1 MPNRLA
7 DSTSPY
13 LLQHAENPV
22 DWYPWSEEAF
32 ELARARDVP
41 IFLSVGYSACHWCHV
56 MAHESFENPS
66 VAALMNEYFVNIKV
80 DREEL
85 PAVDSLYMEA
95 TQAMTGQGGWP
106 NSVWLDHDRRPW
118 YAGTYFPSRP
128 SHGMPSFTQVLLALN
143 DTWTGERERV
153 SDSSSRIMEH
163 IGSRNELIVKSK
175 SEFTRDEVSEAV
187 TSGVESLAL
196 AFDPINGGFGEAP
209 KFPPSLA
216 LEFLLRTE
224 ALKKLSDSESD
235 FRIMQMIEQT
245 CNAMARGGMY
255 DQLGGGFARYSVDAT
270 WTVPHFE
277 KMLYDNAQLLS
288 IYAHLYRLTG
298 DEQAL
303 RITTETAEFL
313 IREMQTPEGGFAA
326 ALDADSIDFET
337 SHTEEGAFYAWTP
350 KQITEVLG
358 AEDADWVT
366 QLCKL
371 TEDGTFEHGKS
382 VLTLH
387 KDPDDWN
394 RWRNLRASLLR
405 SRETRPRPG
414 RDDKIVAS
422 WNGLTIRA
430 LVDAG
435 SVCNRQDWIECATR
449 AGDLLVSKH
458 LGAHPAHPGRL
469 VRVSRD
475 GKAGLHALGVLEDQA
490 LVASGFLALAQVT
503 GDDAWRELAGTLLND
518 INDHFQQGSGLT
530 DTANDVEPV
539 AKDVAARQVDPTD
552 NVTPSGWAATI
563 DAALTYSALSGDTDM
578 RNWAETFIPALIPLV
593 ASHTRFAGWGSAM
606 FVTWL
611 DGPREVAVVGPSNSE
626 LQNVLV
632 QGTAPGMVYAWG
644 ADQPLILNRNLLDE
658 KATAYVC
665 RGFVCDAPTTE
676 LQVLKKAI
684 GAFS

>member
-1 MPNRLA
+1 MPNRLVE
-7 DSTSPY
+7 STSPY
-13 LLQHAENPV
+13 LLQHADNPV

-32 ELARARDVP
+32 ELARTRDVP

-118 YAGTYFPSRP
+118 YAGTYFPPRP

-153 SDSSSRIMEH
+153 SESSARIMEH

-175 SEFTRDEVSEAV
+175 SDFSKDEIAAAV
-187 TSGVESLAL
+187 TSGINSLAS
-196 AFDPINGGFGEAP
+196 AFDPINGGYGAAP
-209 KFPPSLA
+209 KFPPSLV
-216 LEFLLRTE
+216 LEFLLRSE
-224 ALKKLSDSESD
+224 ALQKLEGSESD
-235 FRIMQMIEQT
+235 FRTMQMVEQT
-245 CNAMARGGMY
+245 CNAMARGGIY

-326 ALDADSIDFET
+326 ALDADSIDME
-337 SHTEEGAFYAWTP
+337 SGHSEEGAFYAWTP
-350 KQITEVLG
+350 NQLIEVLG
-358 AEDADWVT
+358 DDDADWVM
-366 QLCKL
+366 QLCKV
-371 TEDGTFEHGKS
+371 TESGTFEHGKS

-387 KDPDDWN
+387 QDPDDWN
-394 RWRNLRASLLR
+394 RWNSLREKLLI
-405 SRETRPRPG
+405 SRETRPQPG

-422 WNGLTIRA
+422 WNGLAIRA

-435 SVCNRQDWIECATR
+435 SICHRPDWIDCASR
-449 AGDLLVSKH
+449 AGDLLISTH
-458 LGAHPAHPGRL
+458 LGADPTHPSRL

-490 LVASGFLALAQVT
+490 LVASAFLALAQAT
-503 GDDAWRELAGTLLND
+503 GEDSWRELAGILLCD
-518 INDHFQQGSGLT
+518 IKEHFQQDSGLT
-530 DTANDVEPV
+530 DTANDVAPV
-539 AKDVAARQVDPTD
+539 AKDVATRQVDPTD

-563 DAALTYSALSGDTDM
+563 DAALTYAALSGDSEM
-578 RNWAETFIPALIPLV
+578 RAWAEKFIPALIPLV

-611 DGPREVAVVGPSNSE
+611 DGPREVAVVEPSDSVFRD
-626 LQNVLV
+626 VLA

-644 ADQPLILNRNLLDE
+644 ADQLLMQNRTASEE

-665 RGFVCDAPTTE
+665 RGFVCAAPTTDLNE
-676 LQVLKKAI
+676 LKKSI
-684 GAFS
+684 GVVN